1 MRVLASSTAGFGH
14 FNPLVPLLEAFR
26 RRGDDVI
33 VVGPPSL
40 ASAVEDTGL
49 PFRVGAEPP
58 AEEQEAIWHRF
69 ATGSRQETAGL
80 IDRELFGRLC
90 TAAMLPAVE
99 SLFAEWPPDLVVR
112 EPCAYAA
119 AVVAERQG
127 VPHVQV
133 AISQAQVEASATSTV
148 APVLAH
154 YGDRLEAALRESP
167 YLTRFPASLDPS
179 PFPRTWRWR
188 AVDEHPEGPLP
199 DWWQGRSDPL
209 VYVTFGSTTGRL
221 PIAVPTF
228 RAALEAVAGLPARVL
243 LTIGRT
249 LDAESLGPVPAN
261 VHVEAWIPQAG
272 VLPEAAVVVC
282 HGGSGTTF
290 GALAAGVPLVVVP
303 LFADQPANGR
313 VVAAAGAGAL
323 VEPESPAGGE
333 MSPLRQS
340 DVPRLRS
347 AIEAVLGEPSYS
359 EAAKRIAGEMRALPT
374 VDELVDL
381 LARDVV
387 GAPGRPI

>member
-1 MRVLASSTAGFGH
+1 
-14 FNPLVPLLEAFR
+14 
-26 RRGDDVI
+26 
-33 VVGPPSL
+33 
-40 ASAVEDTGL
+40 
-49 PFRVGAEPP
+49 
-58 AEEQEAIWHRF
+58 
-69 ATGSRQETAGL
+69 
-80 IDRELFGRLC
+80 
-90 TAAMLPAVE
+90 
-99 SLFAEWPPDLVVR
+99 
-112 EPCAYAA
+112 
-119 AVVAERQG
+119 
-127 VPHVQV
+127 
-133 AISQAQVEASATSTV
+133 
-148 APVLAH
+148 
-154 YGDRLEAALRESP
+154 
-167 YLTRFPASLDPS
+167 
-179 PFPRTWRWR
+179 
-188 AVDEHPEGPLP
+188 
-199 DWWQGRSDPL
+199 
-209 VYVTFGSTTGRL
+209 
-221 PIAVPTF
+221 
-228 RAALEAVAGLPARVL
+228 
-243 LTIGRT
+243 
-249 LDAESLGPVPAN
+249 VPAN